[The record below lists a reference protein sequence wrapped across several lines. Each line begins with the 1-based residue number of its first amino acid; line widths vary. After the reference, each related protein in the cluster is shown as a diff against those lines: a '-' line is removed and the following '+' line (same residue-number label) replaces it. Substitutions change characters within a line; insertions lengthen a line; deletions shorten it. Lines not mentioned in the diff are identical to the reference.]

1 MKRLPNAA
9 IVPLFALA
17 LVPTAAVSQFVGA
30 GPDPG
35 PDRPAASSAAAP
47 SAVASAPTP
56 SSAAAAAPVFRPQ
69 QARTAVPTRVQVPS
83 LGIDS
88 SLERLHTAATGE
100 LKAPRAWQQ
109 AGWFA
114 EGARPG
120 ATGPAVIAGH
130 VDSPDGPAVFARLS
144 ELAPGDLVVVRRRD
158 GTAARFRVDRTQ
170 VVPKD
175 GFPTTAVYGPTPDA
189 QLRLIT
195 CDGPYVR
202 TSGGYQ
208 DNLVVFASEVRA

>member
-1 MKRLPNAA
+1 MRRVPHAA
-9 IVPLFALA
+9 IVPLFALV
-17 LVPTAAVSQFVGA
+17 LVPTAAVSQA
-30 GPDPG
+30 ADDGPGRPASTSATAPSRVAVAPAPG
-35 PDRPAASSAAAP
+35 PASTSASAAP
-47 SAVASAPTP
+47 LVTP
-56 SSAAAAAPVFRPQ
+56 ER
-69 QARTAVPTRVQVPS
+69 ARTAVPTRVQVPS

-88 SLERLHTAATGE
+88 SLERLRTGAGGE
-100 LKAPRAWQQ
+100 LAAPRAWQQ

-114 EGARPG
+114 DGTRPG

-144 ELAPGDLVVVRRRD
+144 ELAPGDLVVVQRRD
-158 GTAARFRVDRTQ
+158 GTDARFRVDRTQ
-170 VVPKD
+170 VVPKN
-175 GFPTTAVYGPTPDA
+175 GFPTAAVYGPTPDA

>member
-1 MKRLPNAA
+1 MKRLPHAA

-17 LVPTAAVSQFVGA
+17 LVPTAAVSQSVGA
-30 GPDPG
+30 GPER
-35 PDRPAASSAAAP
+35 PDASSAAVP
-47 SAVASAPTP
+47 RAVAPAPTP
-56 SSAAAAAPVFRPQ
+56 SIPTAAAPVIRPQ
-69 QARTAVPTRVQVPS
+69 RARTAVPTRVQVPS

-88 SLERLHTAATGE
+88 SLERLHTAANGE
-100 LKAPRAWQQ
+100 LEAPRAWQQ

-114 EGARPG
+114 EGTRPG

-144 ELAPGDLVVVRRRD
+144 ELAPGDLVVVRHRD
-158 GTAARFRVDRTQ
+158 GTAARFRVDRRQ

-175 GFPTTAVYGPTPDA
+175 GFPTAAVYGPTPDA

-208 DNLVVFASEVRA
+208 DNLVVFASKVGA

>member
-1 MKRLPNAA
+1 MNRLPHAA

-17 LVPTAAVSQFVGA
+17 LVPTAAVSQAGA
-30 GPDPG
+30 PSAGSTPTT
-35 PDRPAASSAAAP
+35 SSAAA
-47 SAVASAPTP
+47 TP
-56 SSAAAAAPVFRPQ
+56 ARSGAATSAAPSAAPVVQPQ
-69 QARTAVPTRVQVPS
+69 RARTAVPTRVQVPS

-88 SLERLHTAATGE
+88 SLERLRTTGSGE
-100 LKAPRAWQQ
+100 LEAPRVWQQ

-130 VDSPDGPAVFARLS
+130 VDSPGGPAVFARLS
-144 ELAPGDLVVVRRRD
+144 ELTPGDLVVVRRRD
-158 GTAARFRVDRTQ
+158 GTAVRFRVDRTQ

-175 GFPTTAVYGPTPDA
+175 GFPTAAVYGPTPDA

-208 DNLVVFASEVRA
+208 DNLVVFASKVGA

>member
-1 MKRLPNAA
+1 MKRLPHAA

-17 LVPTAAVSQFVGA
+17 LVPTAVVWQSA
-30 GPDPG
+30 GPV
-35 PDRPAASSAAAP
+35 PDRPATSSAAAP
-47 SAVASAPTP
+47 GAVASAPTP
-56 SSAAAAAPVFRPQ
+56 SSSSATVAPMIRPQ
-69 QARTAVPTRVQVPS
+69 QARTPVPTRVQVPS

-88 SLERLHTAATGE
+88 SLEHLHTAADGE
-100 LKAPRAWQQ
+100 LKAPRAWQR

-114 EGARPG
+114 EGTRPG

-144 ELAPGDLVVVRRRD
+144 EVTPGDLVIVQRRD
-158 GTAARFRVDRTQ
+158 GTTARFRVDRTRL
-170 VVPKD
+170 VPKD
-175 GFPTTAVYGPTPDA
+175 GFPTAAVYGPTPDA

-195 CDGPYVR
+195 CDGPYVA

-208 DNLVVFASEVRA
+208 DNLVVFASEVGA